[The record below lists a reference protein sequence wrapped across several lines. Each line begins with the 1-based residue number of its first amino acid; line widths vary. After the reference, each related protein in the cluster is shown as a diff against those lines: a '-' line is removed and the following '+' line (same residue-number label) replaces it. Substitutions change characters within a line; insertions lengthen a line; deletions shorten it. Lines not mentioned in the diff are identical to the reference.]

1 MPRYA
6 LLIEYDGTPYVGYQV
21 QNNGPSVQSALE
33 AALRIVAYGK
43 QGPRIDTV
51 AAGRTDSGVHALGQV
66 VHLEFPFAIPPAN
79 LRKALNALLDPS
91 IRIRKVAT
99 VGNDFH
105 ARYSAQAKEYLY
117 RVDLSDYPDPFKR
130 FYTLN
135 HPYTCD
141 LTRLEQAL
149 PAIIGPHDFT
159 SFCSTKTDKTD
170 LVRTIYQARVDYQP
184 ELNELHFHF
193 YGNGFLYN
201 MVRILV
207 GTLLQIGDGLKA
219 INELDRLLVVKDRR
233 QAGPTAAPQGL
244 YMVRVDY
251 PTDPFA

>member
-21 QNNGPSVQSALE
+21 QINGPSVQSALE
-33 AALRIVAYGK
+33 VAIQMVAQQK
-43 QGPRIDTV
+43 KGPRIDTV

-66 VHLEFPFAIPPAN
+66 VHLDFPFAIPPN
-79 LRKALNALLDPS
+79 NFRKALNALLDPS
-91 IRIRKVAT
+91 IRVRQVAQ
-99 VGNDFH
+99 VAEDFH
-105 ARYSAQAKEYLY
+105 ARYWAQAKEYLY

-135 HPYTCD
+135 HPYACD
-141 LTRLEQAL
+141 LNRLEQAL
-149 PAIIGPHDFT
+149 PAIIGQHDFT

-170 LVRTIYQARVDYQP
+170 LVRTIYQARVEYQA
-184 ELNELHFHF
+184 ELHELHFRF

-207 GTLLQIGDGLKA
+207 GTLLQIGDGLKPVT
-219 INELDRLLVVKDRR
+219 ELERLIQVKDRR

-251 PTDPFA
+251 PSDPFA